1 MPRSRRSFAVTAL
14 LFLLAALFVPKPCAL
29 AAAHSEPA
37 ARTGFAA
44 AVVVAEPPGP
54 SASVPG
60 KCTPDQAPARPGPDV
75 AVAHPHADPLPGPGV
90 EPLPY
95 TAPPLPPAGG
105 PRAPPLPV
113 AGCAELLPVLRI

>member
-1 MPRSRRSFAVTAL
+1 MPRSRRHFAVTAL
-14 LFLLAALFVPKPCAL
+14 LLLLAALFVPKPCAL
-29 AAAHSEPA
+29 AAAAHSESA
-37 ARTGFAA
+37 ARTAFA
-44 AVVVAEPPGP
+44 VVAEQSAP

-60 KCTPDQAPARPGPDV
+60 KCAPDHAPAQPGPDA
-75 AVAHPHADPLPGPGV
+75 AVAHPHSDPLPGPGV

-95 TAPPLPPAGG
+95 TAPPLPRAGG